1 MLVVDDDKTD
11 IYIKYYIGYNNRY
24 FKYKRNKIKDESQYA
39 IFNNFSEFIKSY
51 FNIYSPKLLNMN
63 IMNHIQNFVT
73 ECIIYIK
80 KTGPSGN
87 VDDVSKDIDILIDKY
102 IMPEIA
108 EYSDEI
114 RYLSKNIL
122 PFIFN

>member
-1 MLVVDDDKTD
+1 
-11 IYIKYYIGYNNRY
+11 
-24 FKYKRNKIKDESQYA
+24 
-39 IFNNFSEFIKSY
+39 
-51 FNIYSPKLLNMN
+51 
-63 IMNHIQNFVT
+63 MNHIQNFVT